1 MPAELKPVTVPALA
15 VDVGFFSTKYTLGR
29 AVGKDSNKILVTQ
42 FPSVTPRIFNG
53 IGSLPITASLDG
65 VAVCDQIHPG
75 LKDDSEI
82 VDRVDLA
89 LRQGA
94 KTVKITGR
102 NHEMQ
107 QYWPAVKGVLQDA
120 IEQMQKSVG
129 SLRSID
135 AILLTGGGAKLLAK
149 VASDT
154 LPEFSHLMEV
164 DANPVESNVRGLR
177 IIAELY
183 SA

>member
-15 VDVGFFSTKYTLGR
+15 VNVGFFFTKYTLGR
-29 AVGKDSNKILVTQ
+29 AIGKDSNEILVTQ

-53 IGSLPITASLDG
+53 IGSLPITVTASLDG
-65 VAVCDQIHPG
+65 VAVCDQIHHG

-82 VDRVDLA
+82 LARVDLA

-107 QYWPAVKGVLQDA
+107 QYWPAVSSSALRLQGRWRR
-120 IEQMQKSVG
+120 IRPSCCLMSLLVHLTLRWLVKS
-129 SLRSID
+129 
-135 AILLTGGGAKLLAK
+135 
-149 VASDT
+149 
-154 LPEFSHLMEV
+154 
-164 DANPVESNVRGLR
+164 
-177 IIAELY
+177 
-183 SA
+183 